1 VIGANNVG
9 GRRQRLSFF
18 FTATL
23 GLLMCVPQ
31 VSKAGGQ
38 PYCMDAD
45 KSDEIVGGLL
55 KQGTFKDATGRPEVS
70 YILTLPE
77 PTCLRGHDED
87 DNVSPSKTIQLYS
100 SDTAIDESIRR
111 FVGKRVMVTGRPFG
125 AATAH
130 HHAPIVMDISEID
143 LP

>member
-1 VIGANNVG
+1 VIGAKTVG
-9 GRRQRLSFF
+9 GRCQHLSFF

-23 GLLMCVPQ
+23 GLLICAPQ
-31 VSKAGGQ
+31 VSKAGPQ

-45 KSDEIVGGLL
+45 KSDEIAGGLL
-55 KQGTFKDATGRPEVS
+55 KQGPFKDAAGRPEVS

-77 PTCLRGHDED
+77 PTCLKGRDQD
-87 DNVSPSKTIQLYS
+87 DNVSPSKTIQLFS
-100 SDTAIDESIRR
+100 SDTAIDDSIRR
-111 FVGKRVMVTGRPFG
+111 FVGKRVMVTGRPFA